1 MRINKIMSHA
11 VVTVSAGASSTEAAA
26 LMKEYDI
33 RHLPVVDQDRL
44 VGLVTLSDV
53 REALFPSMLT
63 HIQVRDLMVSEPI
76 TIGPEALIEEA
87 ARIIYRRKIGCLPV
101 VDEGDRLVGILTVA
115 DLLTA
120 LIEFMGF
127 LTSSSRLDVVF
138 PGRPEDLAEA
148 CRIIQQNGGEL
159 IGISLTHFKK
169 NEPTH
174 LFRLRKTDLDPIVS
188 EMEAAGFRVVS
199 SLN

>member
-1 MRINKIMSHA
+1 
-11 VVTVSAGASSTEAAA
+11 
-26 LMKEYDI
+26 
-33 RHLPVVDQDRL
+33 
-44 VGLVTLSDV
+44 
-53 REALFPSMLT
+53 
-63 HIQVRDLMVSEPI
+63 MVSEPI